1 MSVENKL
8 ISENLEEISQAK
20 VMARLAGRSYLDPDD
35 PERQKKRP
43 PGFGKKNPVFV
54 SVENAQAWVYFGAGK
69 IVVACRGTEPSQ
81 FADVLADLKTIPVRH
96 ERNGMV
102 HSGFWEEANKVYPG
116 ILKAVKAGRKN
127 KEKVYVCGHSL
138 GGAMAVLVAEML
150 CHDKIPVEELKT
162 FGQPRVGTRA
172 FRRHL
177 EGCKIGSYHRYVN
190 NNDIVPRVPPMLF
203 GFVHGGKLMYIN
215 RFGNIR
221 PATYWQRVK
230 DRLRGFVDACKRFSF
245 FDIVSDHAMP
255 HYIEYVD
262 NLDEE
267 SPQGK

>member
-1 MSVENKL
+1 MNNENKL
-8 ISENLEEISQAK
+8 ISDNLEEISQAK

-54 SVENAQAWVYFGAGK
+54 SVENAQAWVYYGTGK
-69 IVVACRGTEPSQ
+69 IVVACRGTEPTQ

-96 ERNGMV
+96 DRNGMV

-116 ILKAVKAGRKN
+116 ILEAVKAGRKN
-127 KEKVYVCGHSL
+127 NEKVYVCGHSL

-150 CHDKIPVEELKT
+150 CHDKIPVEELRT
-162 FGQPRVGTRA
+162 FGQPRVGTRK

-190 NNDIVPRVPPMLF
+190 NNDIVPRVPPALF

-215 RFGNIR
+215 SYGNIR
-221 PATYWQRVK
+221 NLTMWQRIK
-230 DRLRGFVDACKRFSF
+230 DGWRGFWAACKQFKF
-245 FDIVSDHAMP
+245 FDFVADHGMP
-255 HYIEYVD
+255 HYIQHVD